1 MSEEIKIAHG
11 PIQKTITKLEMTT
24 QQLNSDMT
32 SGYVGENT
40 LDMTKKLEELNH
52 LLEDVLASYQ
62 VMLLEHGKSTMDA
75 VDQFIESEQSIA
87 SSIQFIK

>member
-75 VDQFIESEQSIA
+75 VAQFIESEQSIA

>member
-1 MSEEIKIAHG
+1 MSEEIKIAHD
-11 PIQKTITKLEMTT
+11 PIQKTITKLEVTT

-32 SGYVGENT
+32 SGHVGENT